1 MTRFIRS
8 LLRTKQEHVQTT
20 MILTPDNYEDFKRQ
34 CKAIPGAIGYYT
46 ISPDQKIS
54 YTVKIF
60 G

>member
-8 LLRTKQEHVQTT
+8 LLRTKVEHTPTT
-20 MILTPDNYEDFKRQ
+20 TILTPDTYEDFKRQ
-34 CKAIPGAIGYYT
+34 CQAIPGAIGYYT

-54 YTVKIF
+54 YTVKII